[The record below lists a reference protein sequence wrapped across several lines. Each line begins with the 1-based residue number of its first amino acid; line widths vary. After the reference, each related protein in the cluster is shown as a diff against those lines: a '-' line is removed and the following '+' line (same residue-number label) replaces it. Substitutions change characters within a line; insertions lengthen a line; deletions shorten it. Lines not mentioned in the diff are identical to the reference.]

1 MRTATERRALLVP
14 VAVATGA
21 FVLVLLD
28 FAVVLRFDRFRSDV
42 AAYWSDSLAW
52 RTPYD
57 RLHVPGYPL
66 LLAGVRGI
74 TRGAFAPTTVMTAVT
89 FFALLVGVV
98 ATYLATRPFAS
109 SRVAAVAAVLFALWP
124 LVGIT
129 DVAYPIAD
137 VPAMTFLMVGLA
149 CLVHDRSVA
158 AAFALGAAGV
168 THKGM
173 WLASALVV
181 AAYLRTQCR
190 PRHRVLVLVAVAAA
204 PLIALWLAGAVHHG
218 SFSWIV
224 SANFEAEGRSGSDL
238 PVFDGLVG
246 SFLFGAG
253 AQKVKAL
260 LAAGIT
266 ALGVAVMVAAIR
278 SRASWKWYA
287 TALAAPAAL
296 LGVILNQQEIFA
308 VVRFGRL
315 LCFPLALLAAP
326 YLDAVRMDR
335 WRLAAG
341 ASVAILL
348 GSQLAFAWYMA
359 REFFA

>member
-1 MRTATERRALLVP
+1 
-14 VAVATGA
+14 
-21 FVLVLLD
+21 
-28 FAVVLRFDRFRSDV
+28 
-42 AAYWSDSLAW
+42 
-52 RTPYD
+52 
-57 RLHVPGYPL
+57 
-66 LLAGVRGI
+66 
-74 TRGAFAPTTVMTAVT
+74 MTAVT

-109 SRVAAVAAVLFALWP
+109 SRVAAVAAVLFAVWP

-149 CLVHDRSVA
+149 CLVRGKPIA
-158 AAFALGAAGV
+158 AAFGLGAASRDPQGHVVGLGSLGV
-168 THKGM
+168 
-173 WLASALVV
+173 
-181 AAYLRTQCR
+181 AYVRVQR
-190 PRHRVLVLVAVAAA
+190 HSRHRFLLLVAIAAA
-204 PLIALWLAGAVHHG
+204 PLVALWAAGVIQYR
-218 SFSWIV
+218 SVSWIV

-308 VVRFGRL
+308 SSGFGRL
-315 LCFPLALLAAP
+315 LSFPLALLAAP
-326 YLDAVRMDR
+326 YLVAVRMDR

-348 GSQLAFAWYMA
+348 GSQVAFAWYMA